1 MVKFLDLAGGNG
13 PGAMGRG
20 PGEVGSCEM
29 SDELVG
35 KLVDPPGKVE
45 MGRSNGDVES
55 GKFAGNVDF
64 LTGSM

>member
-1 MVKFLDLAGGNG
+1 MVKFLELAGGNG

-35 KLVDPPGKVE
+35 KLVDPPG
-45 MGRSNGDVES
+45 NGDVEGAAGDTES
-55 GKFAGNVDF
+55 GKFAGGVDF
-64 LTGSM
+64 LTGSI

>member
-1 MVKFLDLAGGNG
+1 
-13 PGAMGRG
+13 MGRG
-20 PGEVGSCEM
+20 PGEVGSSGM

-55 GKFAGNVDF
+55 GKLEDAAGDVLF

>member
-1 MVKFLDLAGGNG
+1 
-13 PGAMGRG
+13 MGRG

-35 KLVDPPGKVE
+35 KLVDPPGNGE
-45 MGRSNGDVES
+45 MGRSDGGVEGAEWAAGD
-55 GKFAGNVDF
+55 VDF

>member
-1 MVKFLDLAGGNG
+1 
-13 PGAMGRG
+13 MGRG

-35 KLVDPPGKVE
+35 KLVDPPGK
-45 MGRSNGDVES
+45 GD
-55 GKFAGNVDF
+55 AGDAGDDKDAAGDVDF